1 MWGVKGK
8 ENCECEGVWGEK
20 CGGAGGGRGLSVG
33 CRGGKGKCVWEGRGS
48 VEAQDSSKRKMSL
61 GVWGGGRS
69 VCGRHGEVCVWSVGG
84 WLGGVCV

>member
-33 CRGGKGKCVWEGRGS
+33 VRGREGMCVWEGRGS
-48 VEAQDSSKRKMSL
+48 VEAQDSSNRKMSL
-61 GVWGGGRS
+61 GCGGGGGMERC
-69 VCGRHGEVCVWSVGG
+69 VCGVWVGG
-84 WLGGVCV
+84 WVVRVCV